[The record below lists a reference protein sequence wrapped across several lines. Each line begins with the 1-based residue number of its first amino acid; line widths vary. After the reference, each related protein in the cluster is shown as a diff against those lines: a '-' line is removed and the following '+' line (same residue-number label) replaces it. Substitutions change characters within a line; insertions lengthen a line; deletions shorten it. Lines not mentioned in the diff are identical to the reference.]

1 MAAGALE
8 GPERQ
13 LSVAVDG
20 NGARSRSARESW
32 AYFLEGSAT
41 TNSASRMRVRRSC
54 QYFSGRSTV
63 QSSAYHRVSTST
75 AARLHDDSSSRRW
88 VTLASGRPCAP
99 PRATRQPECLS
110 CILHRF
116 YRTAVVCKANLV
128 RVLSHLLGHETLR
141 ERGT

>member
-1 MAAGALE
+1 MGTGLDRGPLE
-8 GPERQ
+8 RVGPTSSRARQ
-13 LSVAVDG
+13 RLT
-20 NGARSRSARESW
+20 
-32 AYFLEGSAT
+32 L
-41 TNSASRMRVRRSC
+41 SASRMRVRRSC

-75 AARLHDDSSSRRW
+75 AAWLHDDSSSRRW

-128 RVLSHLLGHETLR
+128 CVLSHLVGHETLR